1 MKFKIFTAAVNNP
14 FFLEVQSKNF
24 KKFLDCDY
32 EFCVID
38 DAKHQETSELFYKI
52 AEDNGVIYVSFPERN
67 KHIGSHSTDR
77 VIQWTYENYIKTEC
91 SDDLVLFLDSDLFLI
106 DKFDPYEFMKDSTIA
121 ALMQNRGHVN
131 YIWNGIMFFNMEKI
145 LKLKGD
151 LDFNLGNIEGHACD
165 SGGHTYYFIKENK
178 IEVKDVQQVYN
189 GFCKGYELENMET
202 FIEGKFL
209 HFRGGT
215 LWDGKVD
222 VYERKLKILQNILS
236 TI

>member
-1 MKFKIFTAAVNNP
+1 MTFKIFTTAVNNP

-38 DAKHQETSELFYKI
+38 DAKNQESSELFYKI
-52 AEDNGVIYVSFPERN
+52 AHENGVRYISFPDKN
-67 KHIGSHSTDR
+67 NQIGSHSTDR
-77 VIQWTYENYIKTEC
+77 VIQWTYDNYIKTEC

-106 DKFDPYEFMKDSTIA
+106 DEFDPYKFVDNSIIA
-121 ALMQNRGHVN
+121 ALLQNRGHVY
-131 YIWNGIMFFNMEKI
+131 YIWNGIMFFNMKKI
-145 LKLKGD
+145 LALTGD
-151 LDFNLGNIEGHACD
+151 LNFNLGIIEGQSCD
-165 SGGHTYYFIKENK
+165 SGGNTYHFLKENN
-178 IEVKDVQQVYN
+178 IEVKDVQQIYN
-189 GFCKGYELENMET
+189 GFCRGYELENMET

-222 VYERKLKILQNILS
+222 VYERKLRILQNILS
-236 TI
+236 TL